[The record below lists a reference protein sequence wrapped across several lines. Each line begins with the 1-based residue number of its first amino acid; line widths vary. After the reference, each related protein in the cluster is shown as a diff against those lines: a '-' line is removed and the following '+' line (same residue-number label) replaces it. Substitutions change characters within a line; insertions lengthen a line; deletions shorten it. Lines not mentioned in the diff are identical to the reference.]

1 MITYSKSFFSP
12 VLSLCRIGAVNCSNV
27 ICFLGILGNVLVDGE
42 KQRGWKI
49 YPMDFKEDFFK
60 R

>member
-1 MITYSKSFFSP
+1 MRLI
-12 VLSLCRIGAVNCSNV
+12 VQMLL
-27 ICFLGILGNVLVDGE
+27 ICFLGILGDVLVDGE
-42 KQRGWKI
+42 KQSGWKI

>member
-1 MITYSKSFFSP
+1 MSVFSFKE
-12 VLSLCRIGAVNCSNV
+12 RKIGAVKYSNF
-27 ICFLGILGNVLVDGE
+27 IYCLGILGDVLVDDK